1 MKNKLIKQEEKKEVY
16 KCEIYSPLPDKI
28 IEEIYIKA
36 FTQLEAKRKAI
47 SIATKTNILLINAQK
62 IQIQ

>member
-1 MKNKLIKQEEKKEVY
+1 MKKKIIKQEHEKQIY

>member
-1 MKNKLIKQEEKKEVY
+1 MKKKLIKQEHEKQIY